1 MYDFSA
7 LYICVRNR
15 PIDEFWHRARL
26 ESATIASPGRTAAGG
41 LCLNGWFSK
50 TCQKRYEVARGLV
63 AGRTSRQRVA
73 TASVATIVS
82 LGSRIDVYEGIVFE
96 VSAVCCRCRQD
107 PGNVPGNFFFIGCT
121 PRRRHQLEIQI
132 QLQRLS
138 KPWDD
143 IRPIV
148 GDRKLLL
155 QFVRSAGWIV
165 VVRVKPGRREIGRSY
180 GYA

>member
-15 PIDEFWHRARL
+15 PIDEFWHGARL

-107 PGNVPGNFFFIGCT
+107 PGNIPGNFFILDALHVDAISLRSRFNSSACRSRGMTYARSWAIENCCCNSSDPPVG
-121 PRRRHQLEIQI
+121 
-132 QLQRLS
+132 LS
-138 KPWDD
+138 LY
-143 IRPIV
+143 V
-148 GDRKLLL
+148 
-155 QFVRSAGWIV
+155 
-165 VVRVKPGRREIGRSY
+165 
-180 GYA
+180 